1 MSYNIFY
8 TSKKRVLSS
17 NERASIISVE
27 YKQHKIKH
35 YSVCINGAGVEPPP
49 RADKDEKGLRTSII
63 YAHVMCF
70 TTHTRN
76 ENAHFKPYNGCRM
89 LIKQKRM

>member
-49 RADKDEKGLRTSII
+49 RADKDEN
-63 YAHVMCF
+63 F
-70 TTHTRN
+70 
-76 ENAHFKPYNGCRM
+76 
-89 LIKQKRM
+89 